1 MTNIKIKLKK
11 NHKAQYRKR
20 RNIARLSD
28 EKISN
33 AYRLALER
41 HLGQAEPSQD
51 LKWITPETLSLVQ
64 EKRILKK
71 KKNSTELAD
80 REYRQKCNEV
90 QKAARA
96 DKAKWLERQCE
107 NIEKDYGKYKTREV
121 YQMIGDIN
129 RKWQPK
135 QTAIRDSNG

>member
-1 MTNIKIKLKK
+1 MNTTDIIQRWTTYCLSRGLGDV
-11 NHKAQYRKR
+11 YKR
-20 RNIARLSD
+20 QIP
-28 EKISN
+28 EKEMITK
-33 AYRLALER
+33 
-41 HLGQAEPSQD
+41 
-51 LKWITPETLSLVQ
+51 KWITPETLSLVQ